1 MDRFWY
7 GYYSMNNQVC
17 KIRTEIVNLNTNKP
31 MFYPYNIKV
40 NKCKGSCDTI
50 NGPYAKIC
58 VPEQIKQ
65 IRLDARIFRL

>member
-1 MDRFWY
+1 
-7 GYYSMNNQVC
+7 MNNQVC